1 MASLSGL
8 KVLDILNKL
17 SVNISKNLV
26 LESPFFFLLLK
37 ASRRCFLKTNPIHL
51 GNPARCGKPGK
62 WNGADSSV
70 VAASQ

>member
-17 SVNISKNLV
+17 SVNILKNLV
-26 LESPFFFLLLK
+26 LESPFLLLK
-37 ASRRCFLKTNPIHL
+37 ASRRCFLKTNTIHL
-51 GNPARCGKPGK
+51 GNPARCRKPGN

>member
-17 SVNISKNLV
+17 SVNILKNLV
-26 LESPFFFLLLK
+26 LESPFFLLLK

-51 GNPARCGKPGK
+51 GNPVRCGKPGN